1 MDQRTQWQAV
11 LTRDASRDGQFV
23 YGVTTTGIYC
33 RPSCPARKPNP
44 DNVRF
49 FASAAE
55 AERHGLRAC
64 KRCHPREDPA
74 GDTPDWIASAC
85 RYIEAHCDEPL
96 SLAQLA
102 HQFGVPARQL
112 QRRFRAALGI
122 TPRAYAEA
130 CRLGTL
136 KQRLR
141 TAPSV
146 TDAIYDAGFG
156 STSRVYERASTHM
169 GMTPRQY
176 RDGGAGL
183 QITHAGFDSPL
194 GPLLMAATDRGL
206 CFVQFGNS
214 QDELRDRLASE
225 FPQAER
231 TAMDPAHAAG
241 PFADWMAALSDYL
254 QGRPVALD
262 LPTDVRGTAFQ
273 CQVWDYLRT
282 IPRGE
287 LRTYKD
293 IATALGRPRATRAV
307 GRAIAS
313 NRVGLV
319 IPCHRV
325 IRANGELGG
334 YRWGTERKQ
343 ALLER
348 ERGDGTS

>member
-1 MDQRTQWQAV
+1 MDERTQWQAV
-11 LTRDASRDGQFV
+11 LARDASCDGEFV
-23 YGVTTTGIYC
+23 YGVVTTGIYC
-33 RPSCPARKPNP
+33 RPSCPARKPRH

-49 FASAAE
+49 FATPAE
-55 AERHGLRAC
+55 AERQGLRAC
-64 KRCHPREDPA
+64 RRCHPADDGA
-74 GDTPDWIASAC
+74 GETPTWIGDVC

-96 SLAQLA
+96 SLARLA
-102 HQFGVPARQL
+102 RHAGIPPRRL
-112 QRRFRAALGI
+112 QRRFRHALGL

-130 CRLGTL
+130 CRMGTF
-136 KQRLR
+136 KHRLR
-141 TAPSV
+141 TAGSV
-146 TDAIYDAGFG
+146 TDAIHDAGFG
-156 STSRVYERASTHM
+156 STSRVYERTDTHL

-176 RDGGAGL
+176 RDGGSGL
-183 QITHAGFDSPL
+183 EITHASFDTPL
-194 GPLLMAATDRGL
+194 GLLMMAATDRGL
-206 CFVQFGNS
+206 CFVQFGDS
-214 QDELRDRLASE
+214 EAALRERLAGE
-225 FPQAER
+225 FPRAEL
-231 TAMDPAHAAG
+231 TAKPPENTDG
-241 PFADWMAALSDYL
+241 PFADWMAALSEYL

-273 CQVWDYLRT
+273 IQVWDYLRT

-293 IATALGRPRATRAV
+293 IAAALGRPRATRAV

-343 ALLER
+343 ALLDR
-348 ERGDGTS
+348 ELNGGHQ